1 MKILDAT
8 GNGEEQC
15 MSTPLSINPARAS
28 LTNLLAIPVPEI
40 RTSSKS
46 TTPVASIKRLHHLGG
61 IRDVSEES

>member
-1 MKILDAT
+1 
-8 GNGEEQC
+8 

-28 LTNLLAIPVPEI
+28 LTDLLAIPVPEI

-46 TTPVASIKRLHHLGG
+46 TTPVVSSTRLHRPGG